1 MSDKNSSP
9 EIPED
14 RRQRASASK
23 GSVVVQVQGDGNRIV
38 LNKGSSQ
45 PHQSQ
50 LWERVAA
57 VLAGMA
63 VVALI
68 CFLAIRNQRLDPQIA
83 LYVRLILSL
92 AVAVLGGTVPGFLHL
107 QLKRRGNSLRA
118 GGALALFVLTYV
130 YTPNMGLGAGE
141 VESTVSHVSSGV
153 DAIQSKMAC
162 ADATAANLILAVRSR
177 NARRTLALVDCSRD
191 LLADLDF
198 RRELVDDFSKA
209 TFADARPY
217 LEELQRGGIDYLRD
231 FAPVTRNGTLVYVS
245 TPLWTAVL
253 KDGDEAFD
261 WLVRTSKA
269 GSLASYPKGYLTKIL
284 ADLSMMWMSKD
295 RMKPLTVKAVRFLV
309 HSGVRRDDNDYEPY
323 RIARLTA
330 FNMRYPTGY
339 GYGPG
344 GRLEWSV
351 RRSKNGTAMIALQLA
366 PLWEDLAEVLAPAEA
381 ARKAILERNILET
394 NLPPRIRTLDA
405 EITDLA
411 DMMKYGGL
419 RRVNGNAVKI
429 PPEQLRDGD
438 FLRDDALRPVSGRG
452 GYDAYTTVGA
462 VRQLLAETKADR
474 ARFQALLSQ

>member
-9 EIPED
+9 EIRED
-14 RRQRASASK
+14 RGQRASASK

-45 PHQSQ
+45 PQPLQSQ
-50 LWERVAA
+50 MWERVAA
-57 VLAGMA
+57 VLAGVA

-130 YTPNMGLGAGE
+130 YTPNMGLGAGD
-141 VESTVSHVSSGV
+141 VESTVSHFSTGLDV
-153 DAIQSKMAC
+153 IQSKLAC
-162 ADATAANLILAVRSR
+162 TDATATNLVLAVRSR
-177 NARRTLALVDCSRD
+177 NALRTLALVRCSRD
-191 LLADLDF
+191 LLTDLEF

-217 LEELQRGGIDYLRD
+217 LEDLQRGGIDYLRD
-231 FAPVTRNGTLVYVS
+231 FAPVTRNGSLVYVA
-245 TPLWTAVL
+245 TPLWAAVL

-269 GSLASYPKGYLTKIL
+269 GSLASYPTGYLTKII
-284 ADLSMMWMSKD
+284 ADLSMSNS

-309 HSGVRRDDNDYEPY
+309 HSGVRRDENDYEPY
-323 RIARLTA
+323 RRARTTA

-339 GYGPG
+339 GYGQG
-344 GRLEWSV
+344 GGLEWSV
-351 RRSKNGTAMIALQLA
+351 RRSKNGAAMNALKLA
-366 PLWEDLAEVLAPAEA
+366 PLWEDLAEVLAPADT
-381 ARKAILERNILET
+381 ARKAILERAVLET
-394 NLPPRIRTLDA
+394 TLPPRIRTFDA

-411 DMMKYGGL
+411 DMMKYGGI

-462 VRQLLAETKADR
+462 VRQLIAETKADR

>member
-23 GSVVVQVQGDGNRIV
+23 GSVLVQVQGDGNRIV
-38 LNKGSSQ
+38 LNKGSPQ
-45 PHQSQ
+45 PHQAQ
-50 LWERVAA
+50 LWERIAA

-107 QLKRRGNSLRA
+107 QLKRRGNTLRA

-141 VESTVSHVSSGV
+141 VESTVSHVSSGL
-153 DAIQSKMAC
+153 DAIQSEMAC
-162 ADATAANLILAVRSR
+162 HNATAENLVLAVRNR
-177 NARRTLALVDCSRD
+177 NAPRTLTLVGCSRD
-191 LLADLDF
+191 LLTDLEF
-198 RRELVDDFSKA
+198 RRELVDDFGKA

-217 LEELQRGGIDYLRD
+217 LEDLQRGGIDYLRD
-231 FAPVTRNGTLVYVS
+231 FAPVTRNGRLVYVA

-261 WLVRTSKA
+261 WLVSTSKA
-269 GSLASYPKGYLTKIL
+269 GSLASYPTGYLTKIL
-284 ADLSMMWMSKD
+284 ADLSISRD
-295 RMKPLTVKAVRFLV
+295 LMKPLAVKAVRFLV
-309 HSGVRRDDNDYEPY
+309 HAGVRRDDNDYEPY
-323 RIARLTA
+323 RIARSTA

-339 GYGPG
+339 GYRPG
-344 GRLEWSV
+344 GGLEWSV
-351 RRSKNGTAMIALQLA
+351 RRSRNGAAMIALQLA
-366 PLWEDLAEVLAPAEA
+366 PLWEDLAEVLAPADA

-405 EITDLA
+405 EIAYLA
-411 DMMKYGGL
+411 DMMKYGGM

-438 FLRDDALRPVSGRG
+438 FLRDDALRPVSGHG

-462 VRQLLAETKADR
+462 VRQLIAETKADR
-474 ARFQALLSQ
+474 ARFQALLPQ